1 MMKIFKPVWCRVS
14 FWAKTNKPRDVI
26 FELRY
31 EDQTLGSDLFF
42 IGEEWKKCELEIN
55 IPAKYSRRNRGY
67 KTELLPIFRPGE
79 TICIT
84 GLRMG
89 KTGRAHENRT
99 NIARFWYF
107 GCGILI
113 IGRAS
118 ERSGAFE
125 FLEKHHE
132 RDHMLDHYPE
142 IMQGVQILE

>member
-1 MMKIFKPVWCRVS
+1 MYNWV
-14 FWAKTNKPRDVI
+14 AN
-26 FELRY
+26 
-31 EDQTLGSDLFF
+31 G
-42 IGEEWKKCELEIN
+42 
-55 IPAKYSRRNRGY
+55 
-67 KTELLPIFRPGE
+67 
-79 TICIT
+79 
-84 GLRMG
+84 
-89 KTGRAHENRT
+89 ENRTSARKPHEYST